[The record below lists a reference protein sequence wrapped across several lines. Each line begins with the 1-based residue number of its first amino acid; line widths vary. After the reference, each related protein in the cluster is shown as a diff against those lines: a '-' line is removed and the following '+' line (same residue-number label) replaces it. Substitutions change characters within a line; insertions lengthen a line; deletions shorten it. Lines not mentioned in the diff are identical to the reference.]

1 MKRLMNTKPSNIC
14 FIFGFSIL
22 LILFAPIRGHA
33 SNQQIDWVFGPA
45 IVDLGEDLAQ
55 IDLDEEF
62 VFANPED
69 TRILMEEIGNPPS
82 GREIG
87 LIIPKVDNP
96 KYFIVLEYFPV
107 GYVKDDEKESIDG
120 DAILESIRQGT
131 EHANKLRQEKG
142 FAPLNVVGWYE
153 EPHYDIDSHNLV
165 WAIVAES
172 GENQVVNY
180 DVRLLGRHGY
190 ISAVLVTDPETLQYD
205 KRHVEA
211 TIANLSYKQGR
222 SYAEYVKG
230 DKVAKIGLTALI
242 AGGAATVAAKTGLLK
257 MLAKSWKLVFAGL
270 AAFFGALGKTFKSLF
285 GKKKESEVA

>member
-1 MKRLMNTKPSNIC
+1 MKKLKHTNPNYIC
-14 FIFGFSIL
+14 FIFGFLIL
-22 LILFAPIRGHA
+22 LLVFAPIRGHA
-33 SNQQIDWVFGPA
+33 ANQQIDWVYGPA

-69 TRILMEEIGNPPS
+69 TRMLMEQIGNPPS

-87 LIIPKVDNP
+87 LIIPRTEDP

-107 GYVKDDEKESIDG
+107 GYVRDDEKESIDA
-120 DAILESIRQGT
+120 DAILESIREGT
-131 EHANKLRQEKG
+131 QHANKLRQKNG

-153 EPHYDIDSHNLV
+153 QPHYDIDSHNLV

-172 GENQVVNY
+172 GGNQVVNY

-205 KRHVEA
+205 KRHVET
-211 TIANLSYKQGR
+211 TIANLSYKQGK

-285 GKKKESEVA
+285 GKKRDSDIA

>member
-1 MKRLMNTKPSNIC
+1 MKRLKGTKLDNAC
-14 FIFGFSIL
+14 FIFGFLIL
-22 LILFAPIRGHA
+22 LLLFAPIQGHA
-33 SNQQIDWVFGPA
+33 ANQQIDWVPGPA
-45 IVDLGEDLAQ
+45 IVDLGKDLAQ
-55 IDLDEEF
+55 MDLGEEF

-69 TRILMEEIGNPPS
+69 TRMLMEQIGNPPS
-82 GREIG
+82 DREIG
-87 LIIPKVDNP
+87 LIVPKVEDP

-107 GYVKDDEKESIDG
+107 GYVKDDEKESIDA

-131 EHANKLRQEKG
+131 EQANKQRQEKG

-153 EPHYDIDSHNLV
+153 EPHYDMDSHNLV
-165 WAIVAES
+165 WAIIAES

-190 ISAVLVTDPETLQYD
+190 ISAVLVTDPATLQYD
-205 KRHVEA
+205 KRQVEK
-211 TIANLSYKQGR
+211 TIANLSYKKGK

-270 AAFFGALGKTFKSLF
+270 AAFFGAVGKTFKSIF
-285 GKKKESEVA
+285 RKKRDSEIA